1 MFGSDTDGL
10 KPYGAH
16 IDIETRNGKVPLQIF
31 GDGRHLYVST
41 TRIGHPFNQR
51 ITPANIL
58 WGLGDGNVRFDSDA
72 ARAELMGDI
81 ASIQRADCDFRDG
94 CVPFRFQLV
103 GAATGAI
110 ALIGAAFIATK
121 VLTSRRK

>member
-10 KPYGAH
+10 RPYGAH

-51 ITPANIL
+51 MTPANIL
-58 WGLGDGNVRFDSDA
+58 WGLGDGNVRFDSEA
-72 ARAELMGDI
+72 ARAELMGNATI
-81 ASIQRADCDFRDG
+81 AKIA
-94 CVPFRFQLV
+94 V

-121 VLTSRRK
+121 ALSRRR

>member
-1 MFGSDTDGL
+1 MFCSDTDGL

-51 ITPANIL
+51 MTPANIL
-58 WGLGDGNVRFDSDA
+58 WGLGDGNVRFDSEA
-72 ARAELMGDI
+72 ARAELMGGDI
-81 ASIQRADCDFRDG
+81 ASIQRADELEAERNATIAKIA
-94 CVPFRFQLV
+94 V

-121 VLTSRRK
+121 ALSRRK

>member
-51 ITPANIL
+51 MTPASIL
-58 WGLGDGNVRFDSDA
+58 WGLGDGNVRFDSEA

-81 ASIQRADCDFRDG
+81 ASIQRADELEAERNATIAKIA
-94 CVPFRFQLV
+94 V

-121 VLTSRRK
+121 VLSRRR

>member
-10 KPYGAH
+10 RPYGAH

-51 ITPANIL
+51 IAPANIL
-58 WGLGDGNVRFDSDA
+58 WDLGDGNVRFDSEA

-81 ASIQRADCDFRDG
+81 ASIQRADELEAERNATIAKIA
-94 CVPFRFQLV
+94 V

-121 VLTSRRK
+121 VLSRRK

>member
-10 KPYGAH
+10 RPYGAH
-16 IDIETRNGKVPLQIF
+16 IEIETRNGKVPLQIF

-51 ITPANIL
+51 IAPANIL
-58 WGLGDGNVRFDSDA
+58 WDLGDGNVRFDSDA

-81 ASIQRADCDFRDG
+81 ASIQRADEIA
-94 CVPFRFQLV
+94 V

-110 ALIGAAFIATK
+110 ALIGAAFITTK
-121 VLTSRRK
+121 VLSRRR

>member
-51 ITPANIL
+51 IAPANIL
-58 WGLGDGNVRFDSDA
+58 WDLGDGNVRFDSEA
-72 ARAELMGDI
+72 ARAELMGGTLRRSN
-81 ASIQRADCDFRDG
+81 A
-94 CVPFRFQLV
+94 P
-103 GAATGAI
+103 
-110 ALIGAAFIATK
+110 
-121 VLTSRRK
+121 TSWKRNGTQPSRKSQSARRLERLH